1 MPASPWQP
9 LPRTR
14 TYELVLD
21 RIEEQIRAGRL
32 SVGDRLPPERD
43 LGAMLGV
50 SRAAIR
56 EALRVLEAQGVLR
69 KPQVGTGPESG
80 SIIADTPGAGLARLL
95 RLHVALANFPFA
107 DMTEARIILER
118 ASARLAAASASAED
132 LERIRAPLEQMD
144 DPQLPREEFNDLDT
158 AFHVAIAQA
167 GGNRLVADLTG
178 AIRNS
183 LRYPLLEVFNR
194 VGDWPPAAAML
205 QRGHHAIYDA
215 IAARDPESA
224 EKRTESHIRG
234 FHDIAQDLLG
244 QPAALSQ
251 PDIPQ

>member
-1 MPASPWQP
+1 MPSSPWQP
-9 LPRTR
+9 LPRAR

-43 LGAMLGV
+43 LAAMLGV

-56 EALRVLEAQGVLR
+56 EALRVLEAQGVLL

-107 DMTEARIILER
+107 DVVEARIILER

-144 DPQLPREEFNDLDT
+144 DPPLPREAFNDLDT
-158 AFHVAIAQA
+158 DFHVAIAQA

-178 AIRNS
+178 AMRNS
-183 LRYPLLEVFNR
+183 LRHPLLEVFNR
-194 VGDWPPAAAML
+194 IDDWPPAAAML
-205 QRGHHAIYDA
+205 QHGHHAIYDA

-234 FHDIAQDLLG
+234 FHDIAQDLLD
-244 QPAALSQ
+244 QPTALSQ